1 MVGEIDRLNAIIEN
15 KNKDIQNLQAKNIEG
30 QNSSRQLKNLNDQL
44 RKILDENK
52 DLHEEL
58 REGQEKLR
66 ISNAQQQKLIQELN
80 DHKQRITGSE
90 QQTDDFKRKIQGLL
104 KQTEALD
111 DEVRKGQEGLR
122 LSTSQNAKLLQELNE
137 LRAVGNAES
146 ETYKQKMQRLI
157 N

>member
-1 MVGEIDRLNAIIEN
+1 M
-15 KNKDIQNLQAKNIEG
+15 
-30 QNSSRQLKNLNDQL
+30 